1 MLRLPHSGTC
11 AGVVVR
17 RPSCWQKKMT
27 LELPLTQSE
36 SLSRTILAAAA
47 VAAPSTMAAVKGE
60 PVEPVE
66 PPPTRRR

>member
-36 SLSRTILAAAA
+36 SLSRTILAAA